1 MIQLLTAPQV
11 FAAPAQSHRF
21 IVELASIEV
30 ELDSQGVPV
39 AAYIKK
45 VDVFVA
51 EPHIDD
57 ITTLLAAK
65 GHLDGFQV
73 VSHCIPADGCDC
85 F

>member
-1 MIQLLTAPQV
+1 MITLLTAPQV
-11 FAAPAQSHRF
+11 LAAPAQCHRY

-39 AAYIKK
+39 PAYFKK
-45 VDVFVA
+45 VDVLVA
-51 EPHIDD
+51 ESHIDD

-73 VSHCIPADGCDC
+73 VSYCSPADGCDC